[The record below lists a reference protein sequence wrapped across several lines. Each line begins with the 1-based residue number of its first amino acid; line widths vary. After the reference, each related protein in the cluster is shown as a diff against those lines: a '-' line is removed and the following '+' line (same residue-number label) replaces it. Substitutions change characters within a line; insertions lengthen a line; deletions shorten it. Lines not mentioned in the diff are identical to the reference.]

1 MRQDIDIEE
10 YIPFAE
16 KACDFLSNSPD
27 PYHCVQNNVNKLR
40 ANGYVA
46 LSKKKPFAGILE
58 PGGKYFYTVNKTT
71 LVAFAVGHNYKAGN
85 GFKIIGGECS
95 ARFIGKCISSY
106 ISFVLQNGFVR
117 FLI

>member
-1 MRQDIDIEE
+1 MRQEIDIEE

-46 LSKKKPFAGILE
+46 LSKKKPFAGVLE

-95 ARFIGKCISSY
+95 TRFIGKCISSY
-106 ISFVLQNGFVR
+106 ISFVLQNGFIR

>member
-1 MRQDIDIEE
+1 MRHDIDIEK

-16 KACDFLSNSPD
+16 KACEFLSNSPD
-27 PYHCVQNNVNKLR
+27 PYHCVQNNVDKLI

-71 LVAFAVGHNYKAGN
+71 LVTFAVGHKYRAGN
-85 GFKIIGGECS
+85 GFKIIGGKCCIFVNV
-95 ARFIGKCISSY
+95 FINEKPQIEMD
-106 ISFVLQNGFVR
+106 SFTHLH
-117 FLI
+117 L

>member
-1 MRQDIDIEE
+1 MRQGIDIQD

-27 PYHCVQNNVNKLR
+27 PYHCVQNNVDKLV

-46 LSKKKPFAGILE
+46 LSKKQPFAGILK

-71 LVAFAVGHNYKAGN
+71 LVAFAVGQKYKAGN
-85 GFKIIGGECS
+85 GFKIIGGESVSVDCFLF
-95 ARFIGKCISSY
+95 FI
-106 ISFVLQNGFVR
+106 
-117 FLI
+117 